1 MPLDYAPPY
10 RETARLETFLN
21 QNGLTNV
28 GAELHREMLEAGG
41 QPRRIATMVAGNSG
55 RPAGACGF
63 EDGTIW
69 KLHAGHTTQEED
81 VVSNWMT
88 TACHNAKRPLAS
100 MADGGHDIANAV
112 YQDTIYGKWGM
123 LHPQASDKKTVQ
135 RVDYTRAHDPSS
147 YGHAWVVGD
156 AALSAKRT
164 NSYGQRFYDV
174 DVQYPTSLVFVAG
187 PNCGARGHDARST
200 MTRTFN
206 PHAEADYTLF
216 RSGVQAALY
225 AGLMAMARL
234 GIEVALLAH
243 VSAGIYAGPHRAML
257 HADFEAI
264 VNELLE
270 HPKMCN
276 SPSGPVPLGRY
287 FHKVILT
294 LLE

>member
-1 MPLDYAPPY
+1 M
-10 RETARLETFLN
+10 
-21 QNGLTNV
+21 
-28 GAELHREMLEAGG
+28 
-41 QPRRIATMVAGNSG
+41 
-55 RPAGACGF
+55 
-63 EDGTIW
+63 
-69 KLHAGHTTQEED
+69 
-81 VVSNWMT
+81 
-88 TACHNAKRPLAS
+88 
-100 MADGGHDIANAV
+100 
-112 YQDTIYGKWGM
+112 
-123 LHPQASDKKTVQ
+123 
-135 RVDYTRAHDPSS
+135 
-147 YGHAWVVGD
+147 
-156 AALSAKRT
+156 
-164 NSYGQRFYDV
+164 
-174 DVQYPTSLVFVAG
+174 FVAG